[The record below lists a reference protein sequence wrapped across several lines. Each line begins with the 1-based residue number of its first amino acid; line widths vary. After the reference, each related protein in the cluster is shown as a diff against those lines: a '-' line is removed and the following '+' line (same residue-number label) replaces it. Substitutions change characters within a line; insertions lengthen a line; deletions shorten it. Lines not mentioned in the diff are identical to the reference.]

1 MFESLENID
10 QALLLKINGWHSPS
24 ADSFFW
30 WVSEGWIFI
39 PLWLFLS
46 IYIFKIKKT
55 VFFLTAILCIIFTI
69 ICCDQSSNLMKNSV
83 QRYRP
88 THHLLIREKV
98 HIVNNYKGGQF
109 GFFSGH
115 SANTFGVATFLF
127 LCLKWVHRKYR
138 YFIFLWPVLVGYSR
152 IYLGVHYPADIFFGA
167 LDGCIFGIIFY
178 QVFKLL
184 LRKFNI
190 ENE

>member
-10 QALLLKINGWHSPS
+10 RFLLLKINGWNSPL

-30 WVSEGWIFI
+30 MVSEGWIFI
-39 PLWLFLS
+39 PVWLFLMAG
-46 IYIFKIKKT
+46 IFKVKKAI
-55 VFFLTAILCIIFTI
+55 FLGTMVLCIILTI
-69 ICCDQSSNLMKNSV
+69 VCCDQSSNLVKNTV

-88 THHLLIREKV
+88 THHLVIREKV

-127 LCLKWVHRKYR
+127 LCLKWIDKKYR
-138 YFIFLWPVLVGYSR
+138 FLIFLWPILVGYSR
-152 IYLGVHYPADIFFGA
+152 IYLGVHYPADIIFGA
-167 LDGCIFGIIFY
+167 LDGWFFGIISY
-178 QVFKLL
+178 IVFKFLL
-184 LRKFNI
+184 KKFNI
-190 ENE
+190 ENA